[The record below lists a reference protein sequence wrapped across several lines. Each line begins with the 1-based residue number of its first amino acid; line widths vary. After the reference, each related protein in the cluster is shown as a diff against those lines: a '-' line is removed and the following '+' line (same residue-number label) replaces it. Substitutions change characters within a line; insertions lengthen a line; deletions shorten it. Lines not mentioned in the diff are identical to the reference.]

1 MKRSTVPASPTI
13 SCVIS
18 NYNYQTYVRH
28 AVESALAQTAPFDR
42 VIVVDDGSTD
52 GSLALLRQFDDRIDL
67 IEMTNQGQTG
77 ACLEGFRHL
86 PGSDYVYFLDADDYL
101 PDYFVE
107 RVRHH
112 LQSRPVKLQFQL
124 SSISEQLKA
133 FEALFPTFP
142 ADYGAREM
150 QRDNRIIGYYRSPPT
165 SGNVVRADVLQA
177 LDTDRLDKRAAIDG
191 TLNLILPYL
200 GEVVSVNE
208 PLAFR
213 RVHDSSLGQ
222 WSRPTVELLR
232 KEIAAFHKTWDEAR
246 QLLAWKTTPFD
257 REEPLYV
264 LERRMMIAALEGQ
277 VAWQAPRFAG
287 TILRTGQPIGQRL
300 MLACWSLLLLVPQR
314 GWQSYLVGARRSPH
328 NRSRRLEAVVRA
340 VLSPGRNK
348 AAPQQNQAPRRR
360 H

>member
-1 MKRSTVPASPTI
+1 M
-13 SCVIS
+13 
-18 NYNYQTYVRH
+18 
-28 AVESALAQTAPFDR
+28 
-42 VIVVDDGSTD
+42 
-52 GSLALLRQFDDRIDL
+52 LRQ
-67 IEMTNQGQTG
+67 TG
-77 ACLEGFRHL
+77 
-86 PGSDYVYFLDADDYL
+86 
-101 PDYFVE
+101 
-107 RVRHH
+107 
-112 LQSRPVKLQFQL
+112 
-124 SSISEQLKA
+124 
-133 FEALFPTFP
+133 
-142 ADYGAREM
+142 
-150 QRDNRIIGYYRSPPT
+150 
-165 SGNVVRADVLQA
+165 
-177 LDTDRLDKRAAIDG
+177 RLDKRAAIDG

-246 QLLAWKTTPFD
+246 QLLAWETTPFD

>member
-1 MKRSTVPASPTI
+1 MKRSTPPASPTV

-18 NYNYQTYVRH
+18 NYNYQAYVGQ
-28 AVESALAQTAPFDR
+28 AVDSALAQSVPFDR

-52 GSLALLRQFDDRIDL
+52 DSLALLRQYGDRIDL
-67 IEMTNQGQTG
+67 VESTNQGQTG
-77 ACLEGFRHL
+77 ACLQGFRRL

-112 LQSRPVKLQFQL
+112 LQSRPAKLQFQL
-124 SSISEQLKA
+124 SSVSEQLKA
-133 FEALFPTFP
+133 FEALFPTYP
-142 ADYGAREM
+142 ANYGSPEM

-177 LDTDRLDKRAAIDG
+177 LDTDRLDKRGAIDG

-222 WSRPTVELLR
+222 WSRPTVELLQ
-232 KEIAAFHKTWDEAR
+232 KEIAAFHRTWDEAR
-246 QLLAWKTTPFD
+246 QLLAWDANPFD
-257 REEPLYV
+257 RDEPLYV

-277 VAWQAPRFAG
+277 AAWQAPRFAG
-287 TILRTGQPIGQRL
+287 AIMRTGQPIRQRL
-300 MLACWSLLLLVPQR
+300 MLAGWSLLLLVPQR

-340 VLSPGRNK
+340 VLSPGRRK
-348 AAPQQNQAPRRR
+348 AAGRQQPPPSHRP
-360 H
+360 

>member
-1 MKRSTVPASPTI
+1 
-13 SCVIS
+13 
-18 NYNYQTYVRH
+18 
-28 AVESALAQTAPFDR
+28 
-42 VIVVDDGSTD
+42 
-52 GSLALLRQFDDRIDL
+52 
-67 IEMTNQGQTG
+67 
-77 ACLEGFRHL
+77 
-86 PGSDYVYFLDADDYL
+86 
-101 PDYFVE
+101 
-107 RVRHH
+107 VRHH

-124 SSISEQLKA
+124 SSVSEQLKA
-133 FEALFPTFP
+133 FEALFPTYP
-142 ADYGAREM
+142 SDYGSREM

-232 KEIAAFHKTWDEAR
+232 KEIAAFHKTWEEAR
-246 QLLAWKTTPFD
+246 QLLGWETTPFG
-257 REEPLYV
+257 RAEPLYV

-277 VAWQAPRFAG
+277 VAWHAPRFAG
-287 TILRTGQPIGQRL
+287 TVMRTGQPVGQRL
-300 MLACWSLLLLVPQR
+300 MLAGWSLLLLVPHR

-340 VLSPGRNK
+340 VLSPGRRK
-348 AAPQQNQAPRRR
+348 AAGQGPQAPRHR